1 MTPSV
6 GETSRSTALSAEFLA
21 TCAGLAAVAHA
32 GGADLTI
39 LRWTAAAVVFLGA
52 GFPILLRW
60 TPREPSLLKLLVFSS
75 LLSVPTVAVVGAMAH
90 ATVGAS
96 LGWPVTFGVLALLQL
111 GCMGR
116 SIRIDSAGK
125 AAIAVFALTLL
136 LAAGW
141 AWLLVGQGNGIRMEA
156 DGAIWQAGVARG
168 MLRGAGLENPW
179 LAGTVL
185 EHHPGPAVL
194 VASVAGALRVAPT
207 MASALLSIW
216 CVALV
221 PLLLYLLAAPLWKEW
236 RRTLLASVIG
246 FLGWNA
252 WGGLGLGASHLQA
265 GGGVENGTANT
276 WRATHAALTPIGPFN
291 ELHFGGSLFLPGAGG
306 ALGLVFVLGAWL
318 AAAHALRHG
327 RRPWVGLAAVCHG
340 VALCLHPL
348 LGGCAALAT
357 GFCAAVAG
365 RPGRKR
371 VLFFLGIAVLPGVFL
386 ASRFGLA
393 LRPHPE
399 GAQSPGSLASALFVS
414 IPLVLAC
421 VSLGLKGMGQGTAR
435 EAERRDERLLVGW
448 LLLCVL
454 LPMLAIEFAPRWAGP
469 ALGRCASLVLGV
481 LAAGG
486 LVSAWDR
493 RGLWRAASTIIFV
506 ILIGGGGRATVRTGL
521 ELVAW
526 APHDVSVWEE
536 GEHLAPAFPSE
547 AEAPGDG
554 TTSKIVAS
562 SPAEQAAARG
572 ARRRQLAE
580 AYRWLR
586 EEFPLRDRNP
596 ILVLAVGATAQG
608 RVLPNPAT
616 LYADMPLWVDRWPGA
631 APTSSRWQPR
641 QVAIQA
647 VFQESDGVT
656 FKRLAELHS
665 LGRPVV
671 FLVTEEN
678 RGQTRQFIERELT
691 RSGARECL
699 RVGTVALLCWSPTDA
714 EGMPGGDAR

>member
-6 GETSRSTALSAEFLA
+6 GETSRPTALSAEFLA

-32 GGADLTI
+32 GHAEPTV
-39 LRWTAAAVVFLGA
+39 LRWTAAVVVFLGA

-75 LLSVPTVAVVGAMAH
+75 LLSVPMVALVGAMAQ
-90 ATVGAS
+90 AAVGSA
-96 LGWPVTFGVLALLQL
+96 LGWPVTFGLLALLQV

-116 SIRIDSAGK
+116 SIRIDSVGK
-125 AAIAVFALTLL
+125 AAVAVFAFTLL
-136 LAAGW
+136 LVAGW
-141 AWLLVGQGNGIRMEA
+141 IWLLVGQGNGIRIEA
-156 DGAIWQAGVARG
+156 DGAIWQAGIARG
-168 MLRGAGLENPW
+168 FLRGAGLENPW

-194 VASVAGALRVAPT
+194 VAAVAGALRMAPS

-216 CVALV
+216 CVTLV

-236 RRTLLASVIG
+236 RRTLLASVLG
-246 FLGWNA
+246 LVGWNA
-252 WGGLGLGASHLQA
+252 WGGLGLGGGSLDEWA
-265 GGGVENGTANT
+265 GLEGGAGNA
-276 WRATHAALTPIGPFN
+276 WRATHAALSTGDPFDG
-291 ELHFGGSLFLPGAGG
+291 LHFAGSLFLPGEGG

-318 AAAHALRHG
+318 AAAHALRNG
-327 RRPWVGLAAVCHG
+327 RRPWVGLAALCHG

-357 GFCAAVAG
+357 GVCAAVAR

-371 VLFFLGIAVLPGVFL
+371 VLFFLGLAVLPGVYF
-386 ASRFGLA
+386 ASRFGMA

-399 GAQSPGSLASALFVS
+399 GAHSSGSLTPALLASL
-414 IPLVLAC
+414 PLVLAC
-421 VSLGLKGMGQGTAR
+421 VGLGSRGTSGGAAKV
-435 EAERRDERLLVGW
+435 AEHRDRRLLLGW

-454 LPMLAIEFAPRWAGP
+454 LPMVAIEFSPRWAGP
-469 ALGRCASLVLGV
+469 VLGRCASLVLGV

-493 RGLWRAASTIIFV
+493 GGLWRLVAMILSV
-506 ILIGGGGRATVRTGL
+506 IMIGGGGRAVARSSAA
-521 ELVAW
+521 LVAW
-526 APHDVSVWEE
+526 GRHEVPVLEE
-536 GEHLAPAFPSE
+536 GEHVVPAFPSE
-547 AEAPGDG
+547 SEAPGDG
-554 TTSKIVAS
+554 TTSKVVVS
-562 SPAEQAAARG
+562 SRAEQNAARG

-586 EEFPLRDRNP
+586 EDYPLRDMDP
-596 ILVLAVGATAQG
+596 ILVLAVGAPAQG

-616 LYADMPLWVDRWPGA
+616 LHADMALWVDRWPAA
-631 APTSSRWQPR
+631 APRSSRWQPR
-641 QVAIQA
+641 YTAIEA
-647 VFQESDGVT
+647 MFHESNGVT
-656 FKRLAELHS
+656 PNRLAELHT

-678 RGQTRQFIERELT
+678 RVQTREFVERELT
-691 RSGARECL
+691 RSGAVECL
-699 RVGTVALLCWSPTDA
+699 RVGTVALLCWSPA
-714 EGMPGGDAR
+714 EVSAALGEEAR

>member
-6 GETSRSTALSAEFLA
+6 GETSRPTALSAEFLA
-21 TCAGLAAVAHA
+21 ICAGLAALAHA
-32 GGADLTI
+32 GRADPTV
-39 LRWTAAAVVFLGA
+39 LRWTAAVVVFVGA

-60 TPREPSLLKLLVFSS
+60 TPSDPSLLKLLVFSS

-90 ATVGAS
+90 AAVGAS
-96 LGWPVTFGVLALLQL
+96 LGWPVTFGALALLQL
-111 GCMGR
+111 CCMGR

-125 AAIAVFALTLL
+125 AAAAVLALTLL
-136 LAAGW
+136 LVAGW
-141 AWLLVGQGNGIRMEA
+141 AWLLAGQGNAIRMEA
-156 DGAIWQAGVARG
+156 EGAIWQAGIARG
-168 MLRGAGLENPW
+168 ILRGAGLENPW

-216 CVALV
+216 CVTLV
-221 PLLLYLLAAPLWKEW
+221 PLLLYLLAAPLWQEW

-252 WGGLGLGASHLQA
+252 WGGLGLGVGHLQA
-265 GGGVENGTANT
+265 GGGLESGAGST

-291 ELHFGGSLFLPGAGG
+291 EIHFGGSLFLPGAGG

-348 LGGCAALAT
+348 LGGCATLAT
-357 GFCAAVAG
+357 GFFAAVAR

-371 VLFFLGIAVLPGVFL
+371 VLFSLGIAVLPGVFL
-386 ASRFGLA
+386 ASRFGMA

-399 GAQSPGSLASALFVS
+399 GAQSSGSLASALFVS
-414 IPLVLAC
+414 LPLVLAC
-421 VSLGLKGMGQGTAR
+421 VGLGLGGMRQRAAR
-435 EAERRDERLLVGW
+435 EAERRDERLLLGW

-469 ALGRCASLVLGV
+469 VLGRCASLVLGV

-493 RGLWRAASTIIFV
+493 RGPWRLAAMILFV
-506 ILIGGGGRATVRTGL
+506 TLIGGGVRATVLSGVD
-521 ELVAW
+521 LVAW
-526 APHDVSVWEE
+526 ARHEVPVLEE

-554 TTSKIVAS
+554 TTSKIVLAS
-562 SPAEQAAARG
+562 PLEQAAARG

-586 EEFPLRDRNP
+586 EEFPLRDSNP
-596 ILVLAVGATAQG
+596 ILVLAVGATAKG

-616 LYADMPLWVDRWPGA
+616 LYADMSLWVDRWPA
-631 APTSSRWQPR
+631 SAPTSSRWQPR
-641 QVAIQA
+641 HAGIQA
-647 VFQESDGVT
+647 VFHESDGVT
-656 FKRLAELHS
+656 PKRLAELHT

-678 RGQTRQFIERELT
+678 REQTRQFIERELT

-699 RVGTVALLCWSPTDA
+699 RVGTVALLCWSPA
-714 EGMPGGDAR
+714 EDAR